1 MKTAVKVEGLADLGS
16 ALRELGDDMAKRIVY
31 NATLRAARVVQREAS
46 ARAPR
51 SDKPH
56 RVGRG
61 GTVVQPGNLA
71 ANIATK
77 RLKQLKAGMATYEVR
92 WKAKKKGDPFY
103 GLFQEF
109 GTAHH
114 AAQTFMRPAFEQSKE
129 QALIEMTDSLRRRID
144 RANRRK
150 A

>member
-1 MKTAVKVEGLADLGS
+1 
-16 ALRELGDDMAKRIVY
+16 
-31 NATLRAARVVQREAS
+31 
-46 ARAPR
+46 
-51 SDKPH
+51 
-56 RVGRG
+56 
-61 GTVVQPGNLA
+61 
-71 ANIATK
+71 
-77 RLKQLKAGMATYEVR
+77 MATYEVR

-114 AAQTFMRPAFEQSKE
+114 AAQPFMRPAFEQSKE